1 MLLMLIKMC
10 DSSACPDY
18 LAYLFVTRQWWQES
32 YHQLSDTH
40 PPSNFCCTGRH
51 SQGAQ
56 KAQYFCRS
64 FKHSQVFRMSW
75 NICSRSKKQD
85 WLQSRGTQFVTSVSQ
100 IMTGF
105 TEFYRAYNV
114 RNSWPTACNKNSNNN
129 SRQCLCNAYYATG
142 TFLRTLCKLTHL
154 RRLYACAVIQSEV
167 DTFCW
172 GSWAMQLVGS

>member
-32 YHQLSDTH
+32 YRQLSGTH
-40 PPSNFCCTGRH
+40 PLSNFCCTGRH
-51 SQGAQ
+51 SQGAH
-56 KAQYFCRS
+56 KAQYLCRP
-64 FKHSQVFRMSW
+64 FKHSQVFHMSW

-105 TEFYRAYNV
+105 TEFYRA
-114 RNSWPTACNKNSNNN
+114 
-129 SRQCLCNAYYATG
+129 
-142 TFLRTLCKLTHL
+142 
-154 RRLYACAVIQSEV
+154 
-167 DTFCW
+167 
-172 GSWAMQLVGS
+172 